1 MNSDADT
8 SLAPELSIV
17 IVDDHAVV
25 RQGTRMLLEAQRGF
39 KILAECANIE
49 ALRGLLKQQQ
59 PDCVLL
65 DVNLNDK
72 ISGIEALKTLR
83 KDYPQVAFVI
93 FTAYNETQYVQ
104 KALDYGARGFL
115 SKLQDP
121 IEMGA
126 LLKKLRQA
134 DTAPILSPDVAAKLA
149 LNPVLGAH
157 SLLTAREVEVLSLVA
172 EGKTNRAIANE
183 LVLSVKTV
191 DSHVASLMKKLHANN
206 RTQLTALAFQFG
218 LCAG

>member
-1 MNSDADT
+1 MNCDPET
-8 SLAPELSIV
+8 SQLHDLSIV

-39 KILAECANIE
+39 HILAECPNIE
-49 ALRGLLKQQQ
+49 ALTCILKQHQ

-83 KDYPQVAFVI
+83 KDYPEVAFVI
-93 FTAYNETQYVQ
+93 FTAYNEPQYVQ

-126 LLKKLRQA
+126 LLKKLRQPGS
-134 DTAPILSPDVAAKLA
+134 APILSPDVVAKLA
-149 LNPVLGAH
+149 LNPVLGMN
-157 SLLTAREVEVLSLVA
+157 SLLTAREVEILSLVA

-191 DSHVASLMKKLHANN
+191 DSHVANLMKKLNANN

-218 LCAG
+218 LCAS